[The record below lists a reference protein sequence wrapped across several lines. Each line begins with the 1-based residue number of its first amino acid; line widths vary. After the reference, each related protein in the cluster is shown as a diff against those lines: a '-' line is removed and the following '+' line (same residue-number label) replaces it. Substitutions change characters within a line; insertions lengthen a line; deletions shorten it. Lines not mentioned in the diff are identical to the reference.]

1 MKKILLFSALLLTSA
16 FSAFAG
22 HVDTYGIGSKA
33 TSMGGAVVAGIDDPF
48 AVYYNPAAM
57 SNIKQPMFS
66 VGTHLVDPHLTI
78 KQYRVN
84 TSGSGLQDPS
94 FGADGIKD
102 ESDLLIVP
110 HMGYVH
116 PINDKLTFGV
126 AFYVPYGLDL
136 RWNPDPNE
144 NPAAYNTYHSWYMRE
159 VVTPSLSYKVNDKL
173 SIGAGISIGKAKA
186 GNERK
191 RYVPENM
198 KNANYMAG
206 VAKQLKPGI
215 SDADASAAGSALAA
229 AYTELDG
236 ADIDMEYE
244 DNFNWSYNLGVL
256 YKYNDKLSFG
266 IAYRSYSNI
275 DLEGDA
281 EVTPEMAYWKNESL
295 GSDTAV
301 DTPDSIQFGVEYKIT
316 PKFKVEA
323 DIVRTFWSR
332 VDSYTVYMDDYLLQS
347 ELDAT
352 AIPGADEEY
361 FKRDWKDTWQYRVGA
376 EYQLND
382 TVALRAGYYYD
393 PTVVPEDTFD
403 VLWPDSDKHVFSG
416 GVGLNFGKVT
426 VDTVVQYILISEVTI
441 DSGSSD
447 NLDDSY
453 SRPGLHDA
461 DVSAVAGGH
470 IWSFGVT
477 ASYKF

>member
-1 MKKILLFSALLLTSA
+1 MKKILLFSALLLSSA

-57 SNIKQPMFS
+57 SNIQQPMLS

-84 TSGSGLQDPS
+84 TSGALADDS

-102 ESDLLIVP
+102 EADLLIVP

-116 PINDKLTFGV
+116 PITDKLTFGV

-136 RWNPDPNE
+136 KWNADPNE

-191 RYVPENM
+191 RYVPEKM
-198 KNANYMAG
+198 KNSTYMAG
-206 VAKQLKPGI
+206 VAQANGVP
-215 SDADASAAGSALAA
+215 SAQAPAVGAALAA

-256 YKYNDKLSFG
+256 YKFTDKLTGG
-266 IAYRSYSNI
+266 ITYRSYSNI

-281 EVTPEMAYWKNESL
+281 EVTPEMAYWKNENL

-301 DTPDSIQFGVEYKIT
+301 DTPDSIQFGLEYKVT

-332 VDSYTVYMDDYLLQS
+332 IGSYTVYMDDYLLQS
-347 ELDAT
+347 ELDPT
-352 AIPGADEEY
+352 FIPGANEEY
-361 FKRDWKDTWQYRVGA
+361 FERNWKDTWQYRVGA
-376 EYQLND
+376 EYLLND
-382 TVALRAGYYYD
+382 KVALRAGYYYD

-441 DSGSSD
+441 DSGSSH

>member
-1 MKKILLFSALLLTSA
+1 MKKALLFSALLLTSA

-78 KQYRVN
+78 KNYQVN
-84 TSGSGLQDPS
+84 TSGLAADAP
-94 FGADGIKD
+94 FGAAGIKD
-102 ESDLLIVP
+102 EADLLIVP
-110 HMGYVH
+110 HFGYVH
-116 PINDKLTFGV
+116 PINDKLTLGV

-136 RWNPDPNE
+136 KWNPNENE
-144 NPAAYNTYHSWYMRE
+144 NPAAYNTFHSWYLRE
-159 VVTPSLSYKVNDKL
+159 VITPSLSYKVNDKL
-173 SIGAGISIGKAKA
+173 SLGAGISIGKAKA

-191 RYVPENM
+191 RYVPQKM
-198 KNANYMAG
+198 T
-206 VAKQLKPGI
+206 VASPLMP
-215 SDADASAAGSALAA
+215 SALAD
-229 AYTELDG
+229 AYADLDG
-236 ADIDMEYE
+236 AKIKMEYE
-244 DNFNWSYNLGVL
+244 DNFNWSYNLGAV
-256 YKYNDKLSFG
+256 YKFNDKFTGG
-266 IAYRSYSNI
+266 ITYRSYSNI
-275 DLEGDA
+275 DLEGTAD
-281 EVTPEMAYWKNESL
+281 VSPEMKDWNNQHV
-295 GSDTAV
+295 GSTTAV
-301 DTPDSIQFGVEYKIT
+301 DTPDSIQLGVEYKVT

-332 VDSYTVYMDDYLLQS
+332 IESYTVAFDNYLLQS
-347 ELDAT
+347 NVSPGQ
-352 AIPGADEEY
+352 IPGAIAEAP
-361 FKRDWKDTWQYRVGA
+361 FQRDWKDTWQYRLGA
-376 EYQLND
+376 EYQLNEK
-382 TVALRAGYYYD
+382 VALRAGYYYD

-426 VDTVVQYILISEVTI
+426 VDTVVQYILINEVTI
-441 DSGSSD
+441 DSGASH

-453 SRPGLHDA
+453 ARPGLHDA
-461 DVSAVAGGH
+461 DVSAVAAGH